1 MIQINKIT
9 KSLII
14 LYWGRVSI
22 FTFAFCPHNLSFPKF
37 PVLFD
42 SPLTSASQSNHLQTA
57 RHITSNGNRFVT
69 NLSAIYVFFCVA
81 YRYHFKLIGYLLSP
95 NIRTLCDM
103 SCSALFLMFILRI
116 SVLFKARERENSVFK
131 LSCPSLV
138 FHRQM
143 KDKRVIQCNSPQRP
157 N

>member
-1 MIQINKIT
+1 MTQINKIT

-69 NLSAIYVFFCVA
+69 NLSAIYIC
-81 YRYHFKLIGYLLSP
+81 ILLCCIQIP
-95 NIRTLCDM
+95 LQTH
-103 SCSALFLMFILRI
+103 RI
-116 SVLFKARERENSVFK
+116 SFESEHLNALRYVMFFPVSDVHPQNFCTLQSTRKREFCIQIVMPKSCFPQTNERQKSNSV
-131 LSCPSLV
+131 
-138 FHRQM
+138 Q
-143 KDKRVIQCNSPQRP
+143 
-157 N
+157 